1 MDRLRELKE
10 EEELDEKWRIFLKDL
25 ESKRAVKAKRKLDL
39 PSSMVGNLSKKR
51 RLYSSTTDM
60 TEATMSPG
68 IEGVKMILAIEY
80 FPENEVLQKRRGVAI
95 PTHSENQQTK
105 TDYPAVCYEK
115 LLAIDYVPVSEVPT
129 LRQDQGTRD
138 GRPEKIILKWKT
150 KRKPG
155 ENSSMKVLD
164 MKAYFK
170 SLLVNKPNI
179 PGVIGQENVSSP
191 KRKFREVNQENIPS
205 PNKKFKNIRDFWVG
219 REGAAKSEDEF
230 KMDQ

>member
-1 MDRLRELKE
+1 MTNLNLGKYNDCLTRQIKEALRIQNRPGTVNSKGEFGGGRIPRLKIDKSEYESKMDRLKELKE
-10 EEELDEKWRIFLKDL
+10 EEEIDEKWKIFLKDL
-25 ESKRAVKAKRKLDL
+25 ESRRAVKAKRKLDL

-80 FPENEVLQKRRGVAI
+80 FPENKVLQKRRGVAI

-129 LRQDQGTRD
+129 LR
-138 GRPEKIILKWKT
+138 
-150 KRKPG
+150 
-155 ENSSMKVLD
+155 
-164 MKAYFK
+164 
-170 SLLVNKPNI
+170 
-179 PGVIGQENVSSP
+179 
-191 KRKFREVNQENIPS
+191 
-205 PNKKFKNIRDFWVG
+205 
-219 REGAAKSEDEF
+219 
-230 KMDQ
+230 